1 MFIVSNLKMP
11 VNCSECPLDPS
22 ACTLW
27 TMVRCY
33 DSDPD
38 KFVQN
43 RHPRCPLQPVKA
55 VITEDDIRLEIREL
69 DI

>member
-1 MFIVSNLKMP
+1 MIVATNLRMP

-27 TMVRCY
+27 MYTPKNRIPEMMV
-33 DSDPD
+33 
-38 KFVQN
+38 QH
-43 RHPRCPLQPVKA
+43 RHPRCPLKPVKA
-55 VITEDDIRLEIREL
+55 VITDDDIRLEIREL

>member
-1 MFIVSNLKMP
+1 MFVVSNLRMP

-27 TMVRCY
+27 TSVPTESCLDMMV
-33 DSDPD
+33 
-38 KFVQN
+38 QH
-43 RHPRCPLQPVKA
+43 RHPRCPLKPVKA

>member
-1 MFIVSNLKMP
+1 MFVVSNLTMP

-27 TMVRCY
+27 TQVPGEGHPHY
-33 DSDPD
+33 L
-38 KFVQN
+38 VEN
-43 RHPRCPLQPVKA
+43 RHPRCPLMPVKA
-55 VITEDDIRLEIREL
+55 VITDDDIRLEIREL

>member
-27 TMVRCY
+27 TQVPVGHLPY
-33 DSDPD
+33 L
-38 KFVQN
+38 VEN
-43 RHPRCPLQPVKA
+43 RHPRCPLKPVKA